1 MRRLLRLSALAL
13 ALAAAVLWFFGGPN
27 LGWTKTTVDRI
38 EKDPVTGLEGRFPEK
53 RFVPGVDFLAGGI
66 LAALLLGGASFHSA
80 GNRARIQEQERCSCK
95 FRNPRCQS

>member
-1 MRRLLRLSALAL
+1 MAVGLTALA
-13 ALAAAVLWFFGGPN
+13 LWFFGGPN

-66 LAALLLGGASFHSA
+66 LAALLLAGASFS
-80 GNRARIQEQERCSCK
+80 
-95 FRNPRCQS
+95 FRWKSGENPRTRTV